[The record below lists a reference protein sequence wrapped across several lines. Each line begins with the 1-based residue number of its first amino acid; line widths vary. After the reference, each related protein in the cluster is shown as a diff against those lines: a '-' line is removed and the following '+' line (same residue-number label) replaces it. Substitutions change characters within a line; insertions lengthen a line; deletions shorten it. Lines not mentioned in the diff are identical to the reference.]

1 VVSRNFCQPPPSDFN
16 NNYKSTASLNR
27 PLASDL
33 LKRGLNVTSATT
45 TPVHVGEV
53 YPDGIRKETL
63 PTRDLLTPV
72 REFVRDHADVT
83 VTDSYLVDGAYQ
95 PQLRDVSPLVAITD
109 DTQYAIAADVH
120 IGSDLNGPHLDL
132 VISCVLSISLSYFIS
147 ISN

>member
-1 VVSRNFCQPPPSDFN
+1 MHVVIRADGGPEIGYGHLVRTGALTSE
-16 NNYKSTASLNR
+16 
-27 PLASDL
+27 L
-33 LKRGLNVTSATT
+33 LEDGLNITFATT
-45 TPVHVGEV
+45 TLPHVGEV
-53 YPDGIRKETL
+53 YPDGIGTETL
-63 PTRDLLTPV
+63 PTRGLPTLV

-83 VTDSYLVDGAYQ
+83 VTDSSLVDGAYQ
-95 PQLRDVSPLVAITD
+95 LQLRDVSPLVAITD